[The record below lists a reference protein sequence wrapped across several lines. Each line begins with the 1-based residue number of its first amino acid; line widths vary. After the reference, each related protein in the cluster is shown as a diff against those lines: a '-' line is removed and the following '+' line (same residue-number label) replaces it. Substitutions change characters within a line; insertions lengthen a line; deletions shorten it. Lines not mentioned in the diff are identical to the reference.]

1 LDKYS
6 DLSKIDKVARAQ
18 EEVEG
23 LKDEIGTGI
32 KKIMGNQESLNA
44 MSEKA

>member
-1 LDKYS
+1 MTKFN
-6 DLSKIDKVARAQ
+6 DLSKIDKVAKAQ

-23 LKDEIGTGI
+23 LKGELGVGI
-32 KKIMGNQESLNA
+32 KKIMGNQESLNT